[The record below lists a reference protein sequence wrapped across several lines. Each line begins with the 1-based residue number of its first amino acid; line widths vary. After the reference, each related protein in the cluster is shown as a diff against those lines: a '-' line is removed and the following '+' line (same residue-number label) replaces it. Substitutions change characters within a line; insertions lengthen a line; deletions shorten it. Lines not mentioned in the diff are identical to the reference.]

1 MQMLQL
7 QNIEL
12 GKGRAGL
19 LSYIMYDGIVSNQ
32 TDLNVQHVFFVFFIK
47 MTHFKYNE

>member
-1 MQMLQL
+1 MQMLKF

-19 LSYIMYDGIVSNQ
+19 LSYIMYDGIVRSEWMVK
-32 TDLNVQHVFFVFFIK
+32 LFI
-47 MTHFKYNE
+47 HCD